1 MCDFKALKERAPDE
15 VNERRLLMGTP
26 SCESKDY
33 RDEMESTKDCNAR
46 EPDGEPD
53 LDGDGDAM
61 AERGARMRK
70 TNQTLPPSSGDGD
83 GGGARLRSSGRGAS
97 EGPAPRGMGGGRA
110 TRITLLDPLF

>member
-26 SCESKDY
+26 SCESKDS

-46 EPDGEPD
+46 EPDWEPD

-61 AERGARMRK
+61 AERGARMKMKRTK
-70 TNQTLPPSSGDGD
+70 PSLPPPGTGT
-83 GGGARLRSSGRGAS
+83 GGGHVSGAPE
-97 EGPAPRGMGGGRA
+97 EGPLSEA
-110 TRITLLDPLF
+110 